1 MLRAMPFR
9 WIWLVPPEI
18 VATIDSRLHLVG
30 PQDVPGEGGGAP
42 HLHSAGL
49 RVDQE
54 QADALMRS

>member
-1 MLRAMPFR
+1 MPFR